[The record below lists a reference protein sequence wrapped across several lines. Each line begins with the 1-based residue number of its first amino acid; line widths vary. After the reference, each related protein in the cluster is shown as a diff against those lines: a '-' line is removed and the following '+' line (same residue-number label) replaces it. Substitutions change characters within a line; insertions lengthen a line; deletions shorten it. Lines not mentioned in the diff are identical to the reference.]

1 MKIVLA
7 NGVELT
13 PYTVN
18 GSNQF
23 VQGAQ
28 RDVLSFVFPAEA
40 GLANLDEAFTA
51 EACEVITIVA
61 DDGTE
66 YIHKGYTIRGELKK
80 AAVVITLPTLEAP
93 SVEEDRITLTVGQR
107 TYTESQLA
115 AVKESTVA
123 LEDALAMTDETA
135 IELYEAMMA
144 QEEINTAQDDA
155 LIELYEMIGG

>member
-40 GLANLDEAFTA
+40 GLASIDDAFTA
-51 EACEVITIVA
+51 EACETITIVA

-80 AAVVITLPTLEAP
+80 ASVVITLPTPESPA
-93 SVEEDRITLTVGQR
+93 VEEDRIRLTMAQR
-107 TYTESQLA
+107 TYAESQLV
-115 AVKESTVA
+115 AVQKSTVA

-135 IELYEAMMA
+135 IELFEAMMV